1 MAVTLSLSL
10 VVGGLMSTLVAA
22 VFGAAGTVLGA
33 VVGLLS
39 GFFFDEEDGL
49 MQGTLLGALAGGLVS
64 VELAGSLVRI
74 WCGSGHGCS
83 VDTRVKRSVSA
94 VLGVMALADSRS
106 GRGDRGGGDR
116 FQLEESSRAVVARR
130 VAVESYIM
138 VTKLT
143 KEICPICLHEFR
155 AGESARRLPACSH
168 LFHSQCIDRW
178 LPWKPQ
184 CPMCRRDVY

>member
-143 KEICPICLHEFR
+143 MEICPICLHV
-155 AGESARRLPACSH
+155 STPDQLP
-168 LFHSQCIDRW
+168 LLYLLLLLL
-178 LPWKPQ
+178 LPSK
-184 CPMCRRDVY
+184 VE